1 MPGLEHD
8 TSNSFLSGMKWEP
21 RLQGWEIACIL
32 LPFSMATTP
41 IRQFCVIISNGGVIM
56 TDKRW
61 KAVSTKPRTVTIDKA
76 AEVLSVST
84 TTIQQMMRD
93 GQLHG
98 IKRGRVWRILRS
110 ELEPLVSKVQKSNPS

>member
-1 MPGLEHD
+1 
-8 TSNSFLSGMKWEP
+8 
-21 RLQGWEIACIL
+21 
-32 LPFSMATTP
+32 
-41 IRQFCVIISNGGVIM
+41 M

>member
-1 MPGLEHD
+1 
-8 TSNSFLSGMKWEP
+8 
-21 RLQGWEIACIL
+21 
-32 LPFSMATTP
+32 
-41 IRQFCVIISNGGVIM
+41 M

-76 AEVLSVST
+76 AEVLAVST

-98 IKRGRVWRILRS
+98 IKSGRAWRILRS
-110 ELEPLVSKVQKSNPS
+110 ELEPFVSEARESSPSSRKKSEI